1 MTVLVPGLRL
11 NNKNKEYF
19 FKELEQKSFS
29 VNWPYLA
36 GMIDGDGCVRNV
48 DTILGLVDKEPVEYL
63 SKLFT
68 SSLMI
73 KLDSKKNR
81 TAYVCQPRY
90 FVSVSG
96 EKNLYLLKKIYP
108 YTVEKREQIA
118 KVIEQYEP
126 VPSGHYLEHTKEE
139 FFQWFAGFAEA
150 EGSFTFTEKQRRFSI
165 GTTNYMVIDYVFRK
179 LKQYDI
185 VFNKLKPLQ
194 TVKASV
200 RYEPQKKY
208 NITRKEHYSFTLSGI
223 DLVALCKKIL
233 PYMMMQRKISSLKK
247 ILEHYNKTPPIK
259 KNFVLKNRNN
269 IHYV

>member
-11 NNKNKEYF
+11 NNKNKKYF

-90 FVSVSG
+90 FVFVSG

-108 YTVEKREQIA
+108 YTIEKREQIS

-126 VPSGHYLEHTKEE
+126 VPSGHYLEHTEEE
-139 FFQWFAGFAEA
+139 FFQWLAGFAEA
-150 EGSFTFTEKQRRFSI
+150 EGSFVFTKKTRCFSL
-165 GTTNYMVIDYVFRK
+165 GTTNYMVLDYVFRK
-179 LKQYDI
+179 LKQYDV
-185 VFNKLKPLQ
+185 VFDKLKPLQ
-194 TVKASV
+194 TIKASV

-208 NITRKEHYSFTLSGI
+208 NITRKEKYNFTLTGI
-223 DLVALCKKIL
+223 DLVTLCKKIL
-233 PYMMMQRKISSLKK
+233 PYMMMQRKINKLKK
-247 ILEHYNKTPPIK
+247 ILDYYDK
-259 KNFVLKNRNN
+259 KPARRGNVLNNRSNV
-269 IHYV
+269 HYV